1 MQHRAAAGFR
11 RDRGAVADTHL
22 DRRVLRRVM
31 TYVRPYRSIV
41 TVFIVAVV
49 IDSIVEVAPPL
60 LLKELLDK
68 AIPHKNTGL
77 VVFLAAAAVV
87 LAFADAALSLV
98 QRWLSSRIGEG
109 IIYDL
114 RVSLFD
120 HVQRQPIAFFT
131 RTQTGALQSRLNS
144 DVIGAQNAVTNTL
157 GTVLS
162 NVILLATAL
171 TVMTILEWRLTIL
184 TLLVLPLFV
193 IPARRIG
200 PPLLR
205 VTRQQMQLDAD
216 MNTMTAERFNVAG
229 ALLVK
234 LFGRHDDE
242 KEKFS
247 TSAAGVRDLGVRSAM
262 LSRVLFAVLGLVAAV
277 GTAVV
282 YLIGGR
288 LAIDGTITAGTVAAM
303 ALYTAQIYQPL
314 VQLTNTRVDVLT
326 AIVAFERVFEV
337 IDFPAAISDRPGAVD
352 LVDAHGRIALDHVW
366 FRHPAANTV
375 SLPSLETVGVVSDR
389 GESAWILRDVSLTVE
404 PGQTIALVG
413 PSGAGKTTIAMTIA
427 RIYEVNEG
435 AVSID
440 GHDVR
445 DLTLDSLHG
454 AIGLVAQD
462 PHMFHDTIRA
472 NLTYGAPH
480 ASDEQ
485 IWEALRGAQI
495 EDLVTSLPEGLNTVV
510 GERGYRLSGGEKQ
523 RIAIARVLL
532 KDPAIVILDE
542 ATSHLDSESEA
553 AIQRAL
559 DVALHDRTAVVIAH
573 RLSTVVDADL
583 IVVVEDGRIVEQGT
597 HRELLALGGVY
608 AELTRT
614 QLAISS

>member
-11 RDRGAVADTHL
+11 RDRVPVADKHL
-22 DRRVLRRVM
+22 DRGVLRRVM
-31 TYVRPYRSIV
+31 KYVRPYRSLVI
-41 TVFIVAVV
+41 VFIVAVV
-49 IDSIVEVAPPL
+49 IDSVVEVAPPL
-60 LLKELLDK
+60 LLKSLLDE
-68 AIPHKNTGL
+68 AIPHKDTGL
-77 VVFLAAAAVV
+77 VVFLASAAVV

-98 QRWLSSRIGEG
+98 QRWLSSCIGEG

-120 HVQRQPIAFFT
+120 RVQRQPIAFFT
-131 RTQTGALQSRLNS
+131 RTQTGALQSRLNN

-157 GTVLS
+157 GTVVS
-162 NVILLATAL
+162 NVILLAVSL

-184 TLLVLPLFV
+184 TLIVLPLFV

-216 MNTMTAERFNVAG
+216 MNTMTAERFNVSG

-242 KEKFS
+242 TEKFS

-352 LVDAHGRIALDHVW
+352 LVDAEGRIDLDHVW

-375 SLPSLETVGVVSDR
+375 SLPSLETVGTVGDR
-389 GESAWILRDVSLTVE
+389 GESDWILHDVTLTVE
-404 PGQTIALVG
+404 PGKTIALVG

-435 AVSID
+435 AVRID

-454 AIGLVAQD
+454 GSAWW
-462 PHMFHDTIRA
+462 PR
-472 NLTYGAPH
+472 
-480 ASDEQ
+480 
-485 IWEALRGAQI
+485 
-495 EDLVTSLPEGLNTVV
+495 
-510 GERGYRLSGGEKQ
+510 
-523 RIAIARVLL
+523 
-532 KDPAIVILDE
+532 
-542 ATSHLDSESEA
+542 
-553 AIQRAL
+553 
-559 DVALHDRTAVVIAH
+559 
-573 RLSTVVDADL
+573 
-583 IVVVEDGRIVEQGT
+583 
-597 HRELLALGGVY
+597 
-608 AELTRT
+608 TRT
-614 QLAISS
+614 CSTTRSGPTSPTARRT